1 VGSRRNIF
9 IKTSINNENNSLTKL
24 GGTSSN
30 GFIKTVA
37 SLESLKKEI
46 VKMRSESPELE
57 KKDEFASV
65 SLWKVSAKANQ
76 EDFKE
81 VFKSRTQH
89 DTSEDLEQKLKD
101 LIKSQKNKPASEPTK
116 QVSPRTIKY
125 LCNVIT

>member
-1 VGSRRNIF
+1 
-9 IKTSINNENNSLTKL
+9 
-24 GGTSSN
+24 
-30 GFIKTVA
+30 
-37 SLESLKKEI
+37 
-46 VKMRSESPELE
+46 MRSESPELE